1 MAGASQSPGTPYSRR
16 IVLVTGRTALRTI
29 LSLESK
35 EDGLDL
41 GLEGKVALVTAAS
54 KGLGRAIATELARE
68 GASVVISSRDEEALA
83 RTAAEIREETNADVD
98 LRAADLTSAE
108 EIGAL
113 ISHAVDRFGGIDVLV
128 NNTGGPP
135 AGTFEDLD
143 DGEWQGAFDQIL
155 LSLIRC
161 VRGVLPSMRER
172 GGGRIVNVASSSI
185 KQPIENLTLSNTFR
199 AGLAGL
205 AKNLSLELAP
215 AGILVNTLG
224 PGRIS
229 TARSESMDT
238 SQAESRGVPVEEVR
252 GEFEAR
258 IPLGRY
264 GTPEEFARTAA
275 FLASPA
281 NSYVTGQAILV
292 DGGMVR
298 AL

>member
-1 MAGASQSPGTPYSRR
+1 M
-16 IVLVTGRTALRTI
+16 
-29 LSLESK
+29 
-35 EDGLDL
+35 DL
-41 GLEGKVALVTAAS
+41 GLEGKVALVTAAR
-54 KGLGRAIATELARE
+54 KGLGRAVATELARE
-68 GASVVISSRDEEALA
+68 GARVVISSRDEGALSQ
-83 RTAAEIREETNADVD
+83 TAAEISEETDAEVD
-98 LRAADLTSAE
+98 YRTADLTSAKD
-108 EIGAL
+108 IRAL
-113 ISHAVDRFGGIDVLV
+113 ISHAAERFGGVDVLV

-135 AGTFEDLD
+135 AGTFEDFD
-143 DGEWQGAFDQIL
+143 DEAWSAAFEQIL

-161 VRGVLPSMRER
+161 VRGVLPMMRER
-172 GGGRIVNVASSSI
+172 GGGRIVNVASSSV

-205 AKNLSLELAP
+205 AKNLSIELGP
-215 AGILVNTLG
+215 DGILVNTLG

-229 TARSESMDT
+229 TARSQSMDA

-252 GEFEAR
+252 GEVESR

-264 GTPEEFARTAA
+264 GTPEEFARVAA

>member
-1 MAGASQSPGTPYSRR
+1 
-16 IVLVTGRTALRTI
+16 
-29 LSLESK
+29 
-35 EDGLDL
+35 LDL

-54 KGLGRAIATELARE
+54 KGLGRAIATELVRE
-68 GASVVISSRDEEALA
+68 GARVVISSRDEENLSQ
-83 RTAAEIREETNADVD
+83 TADEIREETGAEVEY
-98 LRAADLTSAE
+98 RVADLTNAE
-108 EIGAL
+108 DIEGL
-113 ISHAVDRFGGIDVLV
+113 ISLAVERFGGIDVLV

-135 AGTFEDLD
+135 AGAFEDID
-143 DGEWQGAFDQIL
+143 DESWQVAFEQIL

-161 VRGVLPSMRER
+161 VRGVLPLMRER
-172 GGGRIVNVASSSI
+172 GGGRIVNVASTSV

-199 AGLAGL
+199 TGLAGL
-205 AKNLSLELAP
+205 AKNLSTELAP
-215 AGILVNTLG
+215 DGILVNTLG
-224 PGRIS
+224 PGRIA
-229 TARSESMDT
+229 TARSESMDA
-238 SQAESRGVPVEEVR
+238 SQAESRGVSIEEVR

-264 GTPEEFARTAA
+264 GTPEEFARVAA

>member
-1 MAGASQSPGTPYSRR
+1 M
-16 IVLVTGRTALRTI
+16 
-29 LSLESK
+29 
-35 EDGLDL
+35 DL

-98 LRAADLTSAE
+98 HRAADLTSAK

-113 ISHAVDRFGGIDVLV
+113 ISHAVDRFGGIDMLV

-143 DGEWQGAFDQIL
+143 DEAWQGAFDQIL

-161 VRGVLPSMRER
+161 VREVLPSMRER

-199 AGLAGL
+199 AGLA
-205 AKNLSLELAP
+205 KNLSLELAP
-215 AGILVNTLG
+215 DGILVNTLG

-264 GTPEEFARTAA
+264 GTPEEFARSAA

-281 NSYVTGQAILV
+281 NAGV
-292 DGGMVR
+292 
-298 AL
+298 